1 MIFFWGIRSALTKTV
16 SFSAEKC
23 PYCESAG
30 STSGKYFSRHF
41 HIFWIP
47 LFPFDKTGYVICSQ
61 CQRKRD
67 THLMNPGLREAFL
80 QEKKTAPRFRF
91 WQFTGLALPVLF
103 FMVGV
108 VAVTFNKKYAGKYIE
123 DPKSGDTYF
132 YTQNNGYYTTYKVD
146 HISLD
151 SVYIHPNGY
160 EVADLKKLSSINR
173 NENYSKTLL
182 SFSRK
187 ELREFYRSRRIFK
200 VERW

>member
-1 MIFFWGIRSALTKTV
+1 MIFFWGIRAALTKTV
-16 SFSAEKC
+16 DFAIEKC
-23 PYCESAG
+23 PYCESTG
-30 STSGKYFSRHF
+30 TTSGRYFSRHF

-47 LFPFDKTGYVICSQ
+47 IFPIGKTGYVVCSQ
-61 CQRKRD
+61 CHSKRD

-108 VAVTFNKKYAGKYIE
+108 VAVTFNEKYAGKYIE

-132 YTQNNGYYTTYKVD
+132 CTQNNGYYTTYRVD
-146 HISLD
+146 HISRD
-151 SVYIHPNGY
+151 SVYSHLNNY
-160 EVADLKKLSSINR
+160 EIADREKLSSINR
-173 NENYSKTLL
+173 KVNYSKTLL

-187 ELREFYRSRRIFK
+187 ELLELYKNRRILK